1 MIEFDCGIT
10 QVWSLKKKIKE
21 VKSIGRGGTSFN
33 EPIMYAHLNGYD
45 GLVILTD
52 GYAPE
57 PVIPDGFRCKIICV
71 CEDRNSYDDCE
82 KWMRKSGRVCMMELE

>member
-1 MIEFDCGIT
+1 MR
-10 QVWSLKKKIKE
+10 E

-33 EPIMYAHLNGYD
+33 EPVMYAHLNGYD

-57 PVIPDGFRCKIICV
+57 PVIPDGFRCKIIWV